1 MDAKDSGRTGGGAR
15 QMGDGSFLHA
25 FFAARRD
32 LKAPKVAEVD
42 PAPHDARI
50 DGKTC
55 LITGA
60 NSGLGKAAAVEL
72 ARRGGTMILACR
84 PGHDGTRDE
93 VARLSGS
100 EAVEMLEVDLAD
112 LASVHRL
119 CDRLAERGTRVDI
132 AVFNAGLMPRTAQKT
147 PQGYETMFAVHFLS
161 SRVMLD
167 RWLED
172 GVLRPASPGAEAPRV
187 IFVSSE
193 AHRSGHTIDFGRLG
207 DFVDYDM
214 GESMVRY
221 GLTKLVQC
229 TFAKELSRRLNPAD
243 GVEVAV
249 HAMCPGGV
257 ASNIA
262 RDTPLLL
269 KPLAN
274 AVLGHFFQS
283 PEEAIGPVIYLCCA
297 DEPGQTTGMYLH
309 LMQRKAVS
317 PTALDPENG
326 ARLWEASEPLVAQ
339 SRESRRGG

>member
-1 MDAKDSGRTGGGAR
+1 MGAKDSGRTGGVAR
-15 QMGDGSFLHA
+15 QMGDGSFLNA
-25 FFAARRD
+25 LAMAVQD
-32 LKAPKVAEVD
+32 LRAPKVAEVE
-42 PAPHDARI
+42 PAPDDARI

-72 ARRGGTMILACR
+72 ARRGGAMILACR
-84 PGHDGTRDE
+84 PGHAGARDE
-93 VARLSGS
+93 VAQLSGS

-112 LASVHRL
+112 LASVHHL
-119 CDRLAERGTRVDI
+119 CDRLAERGSRVDI

-172 GVLRPASPGAEAPRV
+172 GVLRPARPGREAPRV
-187 IFVSSE
+187 VFVSSE
-193 AHRSGHTIDFGRLG
+193 AHRSNHTIDFDHFG
-207 DFVDYDM
+207 DFLDYGM

-221 GLTKLVQC
+221 GLSKLVQC
-229 TFAKELSRRLNPAD
+229 TFATELSRRLNRED
-243 GVEVAV
+243 SVEVAV

-283 PEEAIGPVIYLCCA
+283 PEEAIGPVVYLCCA
-297 DEPGQTTGMYLH
+297 DEPGRTTGMYLH

-317 PTALDPENG
+317 PTASDPENG
-326 ARLWEASEPLVAQ
+326 VRLWEASEPLVAR
-339 SRESRRGG
+339 SRESR